1 MGLIKEF
8 LAMVSFMWVFGCSCA
23 SGLLEHQFYRNSC
36 GAAEM
41 IVKEEVKTSVLTDP
55 STAAALLRLAF
66 HDCQVDGCDASIL
79 LGEPNS
85 LPMELKSDKNF
96 GIRKMGIIDMIKT
109 SLEQHCPQTVS
120 CADIIQLAAREAIY
134 LSGGPYIQVLTG
146 RRDSVSA
153 RAHTLGR
160 THCRNIIDRLQPR
173 TDPTLSPVFSL
184 LLKTVCSNPYLSD
197 ITFAQNDATVFVF
210 DNRYFLDI
218 QDGRGLL
225 KIDSEVARDPRTR
238 PYVVMFGRDMMRF
251 FDLFTSGFLRLSSS
265 KVLVGEEGEIRK
277 DCRFRNK

>member
-1 MGLIKEF
+1 MGRVFDIF
-8 LAMVSFMWVFGCSCA
+8 DIWVVG
-23 SGLLEHQFYRNSC
+23 
-36 GAAEM
+36 
-41 IVKEEVKTSVLTDP
+41 
-55 STAAALLRLAF
+55 
-66 HDCQVDGCDASIL
+66 
-79 LGEPNS
+79 
-85 LPMELKSDKNF
+85 
-96 GIRKMGIIDMIKT
+96 
-109 SLEQHCPQTVS
+109 
-120 CADIIQLAAREAIY
+120 
-134 LSGGPYIQVLTG
+134 
-146 RRDSVSA
+146 
-153 RAHTLGR
+153 AHTLGR